1 MNKKK
6 IIISC
11 IAFALIVI
19 ILSVGIVLFIQYQN
33 NHVKLKDI
41 KAPYDKYYSFMTISE
56 NDNITDIE
64 GNYENNKFTTQDNKE
79 YDIDIYKNIVDT
91 LNKNTYD
98 LKNNYTNDIELSKLK
113 LDSFIK
119 RTDDFKLNCSYQFFE
134 GRLLSVD
141 CLNNDFSVS
150 ISFEF
155 DI

>member
-33 NHVKLKDI
+33 NHIKLKDI
-41 KAPYDKYYSFMTISE
+41 KASYDKYYSFMTISE

-64 GNYENNKFTTQDNKE
+64 GDYENNKFITQDNKE

-113 LDSFIK
+113 LDSFINI
-119 RTDDFKLNCSYQFFE
+119 TDDFKLNCSYQFFE
-134 GRLLSVD
+134 GRLISVD
-141 CLNNDFSVS
+141 CRNNDFSVS
-150 ISFEF
+150 ISFDF
-155 DI
+155 NI

>member
-6 IIISC
+6 IIVSC

-41 KAPYDKYYSFMTISE
+41 KEPYDKYYSFMTISE

-64 GNYENNKFTTQDNKE
+64 GDYENNKFITEDNKE
-79 YDIDIYKNIVDT
+79 YDIDIYKNFVDT

-113 LDSFIK
+113 LDSFINI
-119 RTDDFKLNCSYQFFE
+119 TDDFKLKCSYQFFE
-134 GRLLSVD
+134 GRLISVD
-141 CLNNDFSVS
+141 CRNNDFSVS